1 MPCLFWVHVQFEY
14 TLMFFGRCFST
25 AEFWEGGPMKKIQSG
40 RHWEVIRSFTTC
52 LGFIVWLDF
61 RTYTQD
67 HHMNLIKANFKFTN
81 LKVILNHVVDLGIS
95 RLSLTRNNEEKYRL
109 LCVEPNSFITKCL
122 LFCFVVL
129 PFSLDVLFGVFI
141 TCKFSFGALKI

>member
-81 LKVILNHVVDLGIS
+81 HKGILNHVVDLGIS
-95 RLSLTRNNEEKYRL
+95 KLSFTRNNEEKYRL
-109 LCVEPNSFITKCL
+109 FWVGFALSPT
-122 LFCFVVL
+122 
-129 PFSLDVLFGVFI
+129 FSLQSVYRSVLLSYLTPWTFYLV
-141 TCKFSFGALKI
+141 LL